1 MNETQL
7 AGRTMLKVVG
17 ILYIIFA
24 ALSILTGLMAVVGGA
39 ALGIAGGE
47 SLALGLGVIAMVL
60 GVVAILSS
68 TFSLVTGILGVKWC
82 ARPDKARVLFVLGV
96 VFIVL
101 AALNLLASFGDGN
114 ISATAGAAVRL
125 VLAAFYTLGA
135 WRNRQAPQ

>member
-7 AGRTMLKVVG
+7 AGRAMLKVTG
-17 ILYIIFA
+17 IVLII
-24 ALSILTGLMAVVGGA
+24 LS
-39 ALGIAGGE
+39 
-47 SLALGLGVIAMVL
+47 ALGLLGGLALIGAGLAMGTDDGLGWGLATAVIVL
-60 GVVAILSS
+60 GVLAIPTSIY
-68 TFSLVTGILGVKWC
+68 SLVTGILGVKWC

>member
-1 MNETQL
+1 MGFE
-7 AGRTMLKVVG
+7 M
-17 ILYIIFA
+17 
-24 ALSILTGLMAVVGGA
+24 ALSLLGG
-39 ALGIAGGE
+39 
-47 SLALGLGVIAMVL
+47 LALIGAGLAMGTDDGLGWGLATAVIVL
-60 GVVAILSS
+60 GVLAIPTSIY
-68 TFSLVTGILGVKWC
+68 SLVTGILGVKWC

>member
-1 MNETQL
+1 MNDTQL
-7 AGRTMLKVVG
+7 AGRTMLKVTG
-17 ILYIIFA
+17 IIYII
-24 ALSILTGLMAVVGGA
+24 LW
-39 ALGIAGGE
+39 
-47 SLALGLGVIAMVL
+47 ALGLLACLVLIALGLAAGTDDGLGWGLATAVIVL
-60 GVVAILSS
+60 GVLAIPTSIY
-68 TFSLVTGILGVKWC
+68 SLVTGILGVKWC

>member
-1 MNETQL
+1 MNDTQL
-7 AGRTMLKVVG
+7 AGRTMLKVTG
-17 ILYIIFA
+17 IIYII
-24 ALSILTGLMAVVGGA
+24 LW
-39 ALGIAGGE
+39 
-47 SLALGLGVIAMVL
+47 ALGLLACLVLIALGLAAGTDDGLGWGLATAVIVL
-60 GVVAILSS
+60 GVLAIPTSIY
-68 TFSLVTGILGVKWC
+68 SLVTAILGVKWC

-125 VLAAFYTLGA
+125 ALAAFYTLGA